1 MNSPGIW
8 IVRPEAEALGNR
20 LAEALGGRLYRPQPH
35 VISSN
40 RARFAEQFRTHRQW
54 ILVMAGGIA
63 VRYLQGLAC
72 DKRTDPAVV
81 MLDEAARFAVPLL
94 SGHEGG
100 ANRLAYA
107 VANLTGAIPV
117 ISTATE
123 ALKPLVVGLGCRR
136 GVSFG
141 QIDGAINGGLARV
154 HRSLA
159 EVRELATVDIKAD
172 EPALCEW
179 CRRIDIPMRV
189 IRKASIQARP
199 WVSAP
204 SAWVQANL
212 GIDGVCEP
220 CALLGA
226 AVRGRLILPK
236 TAFDGVA
243 VAIADDGFEAE
254 SLMPAVPPPPTA
266 RREPQT

>member
-1 MNSPGIW
+1 MSSPGIW

-20 LAEALGGRLYRPQPH
+20 LAAALAGRLYRPQPH

-40 RARFAEQFRTHRQW
+40 RALFAEQFRTCRQW
-54 ILVMAGGIA
+54 VLVMAGGIA

-81 MLDEAARFAVPLL
+81 VLDEAARFAVPLL
-94 SGHEGG
+94 AGHEGG

-117 ISTATE
+117 ITTATE

-141 QIDGAINGGLARV
+141 QIDNAINGALARV

-159 EVRELATVDIKAD
+159 EVRELATLDLKAD

-179 CRRIDIPMRV
+179 CRRFDVPMRV
-189 IRKASIQARP
+189 IGKASIQARP

-204 SAWVQANL
+204 SAWVQANA
-212 GIDGVCEP
+212 GVDGVCEP
-220 CALLGA
+220 CALVA
-226 AVRGRLILPK
+226 AVRGWLILPK

-243 VAIADDGFEAE
+243 VAIVDDALEAGG
-254 SLMPAVPPPPTA
+254 LVPTTPPTTL
-266 RREPQT
+266 RETQT

>member
-1 MNSPGIW
+1 MSSPGIW
-8 IVRPEAEALGNR
+8 IVRPEAEALGHHV
-20 LAEALGGRLYRPQPH
+20 AAALGGRLYRPEPH
-35 VISSN
+35 ANLSN
-40 RARFAEQFRTHRQW
+40 RALFAERFRTCRHW
-54 ILVMAGGIA
+54 VLVMAGGIA

-81 MLDEAARFAVPLL
+81 LLDEAARFAVPLL

-117 ISTATE
+117 ITTATE

-136 GVSFG
+136 GVSFD
-141 QIDGAINGGLARV
+141 QINDAINGALARV

-159 EVRELATVDIKAD
+159 EVRELATLDLKAD

-179 CRRIDIPMRV
+179 CRRLDIPMRV

-204 SAWVQANL
+204 SAWVQANA
-212 GIDGVCEP
+212 GVDGVCEP
-220 CALLGA
+220 CALVA
-226 AVRGRLILPK
+226 AVRGRLILSK
-236 TAFDGVA
+236 TAFNGVT
-243 VAIADDGFEAE
+243 VAIVDDAFETE
-254 SLMPAVPPPPTA
+254 SLPPITSPTTL
-266 RREPQT
+266 REPQT